1 MAQTVTLPTKQLDRI
16 ERRIATIETAVK
28 GLLGVVKTTG
38 EWQLS
43 EEAEQEYFDD
53 LVEFIQREKEHPT
66 PGFTSVDELMQHL
79 DQV

>member
-1 MAQTVTLPTKQLDRI
+1 MAQTVTLPTKQLERI
-16 ERRIATIETAVK
+16 ERRLATIETAVK

-43 EEAEQEYFDD
+43 EEAEQEYFND
-53 LVEFIQREKEHPT
+53 LVEFVQQEKKHPT
-66 PGFTSVDELMQHL
+66 PSFTSADELMQHL